1 MKKETIV
8 AVILG
13 IAFGAI
19 VATSLVVF
27 TKNRSLQQKKVL
39 IPTPIK
45 TIVVQKEEA
54 TGFKIIEPEN
64 QAQVA
69 TDSVNIKGETAVNSV
84 IIIQSPLDE
93 KVFKSKEKLFDIKF
107 PLSLGENIINIT
119 SYFQNIP
126 TTKTINIYQIK
137 EQI

>member
-93 KVFKSKEKLFDIKF
+93 KVFKTKEKLFDIKF
-107 PLSLGENIINIT
+107 PLALGENIINIT